1 MAPSHCDTFQSNAVP
16 VAMPAAALGLGKP
29 MPRLGFGTASATL
42 GQAEGRAGVT
52 QAVLHALDAGY
63 RHFDTASSYNT
74 EAAVGDAVAQALRAG
89 KIASRDD
96 LYITTKL
103 WIADA
108 HPRRVL
114 PALQKSLRNLGMEY
128 VDMYLIHFPV
138 SMRPPAVEGAIMVV
152 KDDLVEMDM
161 KGVWEE
167 MEECHRRGLA
177 RAIGVSNFTCK
188 KLEYLLSFAKIPPAA
203 NQVEMHP
210 YCRQNKLRAFC
221 RDKGIQLCAYSPLG
235 GKRARWANNS
245 VMDSPI
251 LEQIAHEKG
260 KTVAQVCI
268 RWVYEQEDCVIA
280 KGFNEQRMQ
289 ENLEIFG
296 WELTDDDRR
305 RISALPESRGTYNFF
320 VHESGPYKT
329 AEEFWDGEIVAGQST
344 YQIAACLDSTN

>member
-52 QAVLHALDAGY
+52 QAVLHALDARY

-103 WIADA
+103 LIANA

-138 SMRPPAVEGAIMVV
+138 SMRPAAVEGVIMVV

-235 GKRARWANNS
+235 GKRAPWANNS

-260 KTVAQVCI
+260 KTVAQVG
-268 RWVYEQEDCVIA
+268 V
-280 KGFNEQRMQ
+280 
-289 ENLEIFG
+289 
-296 WELTDDDRR
+296 
-305 RISALPESRGTYNFF
+305 
-320 VHESGPYKT
+320 
-329 AEEFWDGEIVAGQST
+329 
-344 YQIAACLDSTN
+344 

>member
-1 MAPSHCDTFQSNAVP
+1 MAPSHCDTNNQSNAVP
-16 VAMPAAALGLGKP
+16 VAMPAAVVRLGKP
-29 MPRLGFGTASATL
+29 TPRIGFGTASATL

-74 EAAVGDAVAQALRAG
+74 EAAVGDAVAQAVRAG

-108 HPRRVL
+108 HPGRVL
-114 PALQKSLRNLGMEY
+114 PALQKSLWNLRMEY

-138 SMRPPAVEGAIMVV
+138 SMWPPAVEGAIMVV

-188 KLEYLLSFAKIPPAA
+188 KLEYLLSFTKIPPAA
-203 NQVEMHP
+203 NQVVNCNPSSFGMSRTVIFLWNVLYCRLSLSPPTYSVTHLPSFLFLYEFFPCCLHFPFAHVLIENEQVEVHP
-210 YCRQNKLRAFC
+210 YCRQNKLRAYC

-235 GKRARWANNS
+235 GKGAPWANNS

-260 KTVAQVCI
+260 KTVAQVG
-268 RWVYEQEDCVIA
+268 V
-280 KGFNEQRMQ
+280 
-289 ENLEIFG
+289 
-296 WELTDDDRR
+296 
-305 RISALPESRGTYNFF
+305 
-320 VHESGPYKT
+320 
-329 AEEFWDGEIVAGQST
+329 
-344 YQIAACLDSTN
+344 

>member
-1 MAPSHCDTFQSNAVP
+1 MCLVP

-63 RHFDTASSYNT
+63 RHLDTASSYNT

-108 HPRRVL
+108 HPGRVL
-114 PALQKSLRNLGMEY
+114 PALQKSLRNLRMEY

-138 SMRPPAVEGAIMVV
+138 SMRPPPAAVEGAIMVV

-177 RAIGVSNFTCK
+177 RAIGVSNFTCR

-203 NQVEMHP
+203 NQVVEVHP

-235 GKRARWANNS
+235 GKGAPWANNS

-251 LEQIAHEKG
+251 LKQIAHEKG
-260 KTVAQVCI
+260 KTLAQV
-268 RWVYEQEDCVIA
+268 
-280 KGFNEQRMQ
+280 
-289 ENLEIFG
+289 
-296 WELTDDDRR
+296 
-305 RISALPESRGTYNFF
+305 
-320 VHESGPYKT
+320 
-329 AEEFWDGEIVAGQST
+329 
-344 YQIAACLDSTN
+344 